1 MDDADFELNK
11 NKLAEELIEDSA
23 YEKLKKLDKEKRKI
37 SEEMAKIGKKRRM
50 AQFDRIVKYF
60 LNPVIV
66 VPIFKER
73 LGEEVKGESKASP
86 KKKETP
92 MPSGCGLK

>member
-60 LNPVIV
+60 LNPVV
-66 VPIFKER
+66 VIPIFKER
-73 LGEEVKGESKASP
+73 LGEEVKGVSKASP
-86 KKKETP
+86 KKKKKEEVP
-92 MPSGCGLK
+92 MPSD